1 MKLTRESLGLNS
13 NLFGSDSPA
22 VANIDFGIG
31 WLYSAQKAY
40 EKSHKAFE
48 EGNRIVVERLSKDW
62 SLSGLDVSAVR
73 YRPFNSEYGFIGEI
87 QSGSRIN
94 LTDET
99 AKIQLA
105 DKLFQA
111 AQWANIADSAYSIGS
126 MAARGAAE
134 DLALGAKIRKRQD
147 LALAM
152 STAQKSLIGL
162 FASANPQETSISH
175 EISIEQ
181 KKLDELKN
189 ASAVL
194 DLELHTT
201 SARFMLLADPSALSV
216 ANVQSYLKD
225 DEALVDF
232 FVTSS
237 HRNLP
242 GETYIWVITKSKVHL
257 FASPIDDNALLKF
270 VRTLRCGLDRTLWEQ
285 LDSACANLTE
295 TSLDERAPLPFRMDL
310 AYALY
315 WQLFG
320 AIQADIAERKLLI
333 ITPRSLATVPLEV
346 LPTDW
351 PDFNTKRFADD
362 YTGVKWLIKEHE
374 ISVLPSVNSLR
385 LLRSLRHS
393 RPATLPFVGSV
404 PPPYKET
411 VPARKIRKT
420 PYVRRSL
427 RRLQICNRVVPKN
440 DQVRLSPY

>member
-1 MKLTRESLGLNS
+1 
-13 NLFGSDSPA
+13 
-22 VANIDFGIG
+22 
-31 WLYSAQKAY
+31 
-40 EKSHKAFE
+40 
-48 EGNRIVVERLSKDW
+48 
-62 SLSGLDVSAVR
+62 
-73 YRPFNSEYGFIGEI
+73 
-87 QSGSRIN
+87 
-94 LTDET
+94 
-99 AKIQLA
+99 
-105 DKLFQA
+105 
-111 AQWANIADSAYSIGS
+111 

-393 RPATLPFVGSV
+393 RPATLPFVGFGAPTLQGNSSCKKNQEDALCPSEFTPFADLQPGRAEKRSGSLKSV
-404 PPPYKET
+404 LKDGPGQIAVTANVQRLCPLPETAVELNCISRTLCGEVFTAGEFTKAKINILSKSGQLADYRIVHFATHGLLPSDDGEISGEPSLVTTPPQSMM
-411 VPARKIRKT
+411 AF
-420 PYVRRSL
+420 YVHRISFNL
-427 RRLQICNRVVPKN
+427 N
-440 DQVRLSPY
+440 